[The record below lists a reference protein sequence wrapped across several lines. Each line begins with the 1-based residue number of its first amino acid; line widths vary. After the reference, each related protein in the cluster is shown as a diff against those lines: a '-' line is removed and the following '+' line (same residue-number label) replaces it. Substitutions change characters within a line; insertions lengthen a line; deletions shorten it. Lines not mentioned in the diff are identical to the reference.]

1 MLVASSQLLS
11 CPKLTIKLSQVSQ
24 SDYVHS
30 GKLES
35 SAGILVKRGHP
46 RQARASSSSAGILV
60 KRGHPRQ
67 AAGILVKRGIS
78 SSAGILIKPVGLW
91 SSCVVVWVG
100 LFSVLV
106 AVGCA
111 SRVCES
117 LREGVQVVV
126 EGMRHDVREY
136 GGTRT
141 SRIRTLDRNK
151 NQQTR
156 DAYSSFL
163 QSLWGV
169 ALLDA
174 NDVDDDKLAHK
185 VLLKVGLTLH
195 GPAVEYASQGFVNHV
210 TKLLQDVAAPMSV

>member
-1 MLVASSQLLS
+1 ML
-11 CPKLTIKLSQVSQ
+11 
-24 SDYVHS
+24 
-30 GKLES
+30 
-35 SAGILVKRGHP
+35 
-46 RQARASSSSAGILV
+46 
-60 KRGHPRQ
+60 
-67 AAGILVKRGIS
+67 AA
-78 SSAGILIKPVGLW
+78 VGLW